1 MPEVAAT
8 VRFNWVGLA
17 VTDLARSRRFYEGLL
32 GFTYQRD
39 LAPPDEGTSTI
50 CRVPSPTNLTAVYLV
65 LDGFVLELLHWDR
78 EGNPPAAE
86 HPMNQPGLTHLSVTV
101 GDLRGIVAKVAE
113 YGGDGARRDRRG
125 GRRLHLRPRRAGGRA
140 PRGRAA

>member
-1 MPEVAAT
+1 MPEVPK

-32 GFTYQRD
+32 GFTYQRE

-113 YGGDGARRDRRG
+113 YGGTVLDETDVGAAVCICDPDGQVVELLA
-125 GRRLHLRPRRAGGRA
+125 GRA
-140 PRGRAA
+140 